1 MHCKY
6 QKVYITALKEHDQI
20 VLDDSLIV
28 LQWRA
33 HPENKRFGQD
43 NVMKKDKKIWFIGIS
58 RTFWI
63 PTSIEGWF
71 TTIVSIFLLYLIY
84 VINGVSDDI
93 PFSFSRHWPIL
104 VEITVVIFGLYWVTA
119 EHVDK
124 RY

>member
-1 MHCKY
+1 MKGWLVGISA
-6 QKVYITALKEHDQI
+6 QDLK
-20 VLDDSLIV
+20 
-28 LQWRA
+28 
-33 HPENKRFGQD
+33 N
-43 NVMKKDKKIWFIGIS
+43 MKKDKKVWFIGIS
-58 RTFWI
+58 KTFWI

-93 PFSFSRHWPIL
+93 PFSFARHWPIL
-104 VEITVVIFGLYWVTA
+104 VEMAVVILGLYWVTA